1 MTVFHLGTASN
12 MEGFFFFFFLA
23 WRSAGG
29 VVTSPSSECVGGL
42 KCGGFSAVC
51 DAYLFS
57 VIMPS
62 LRTWNTLISHT
73 ISGVR

>member
-1 MTVFHLGTASN
+1 M
-12 MEGFFFFFFLA
+12 
-23 WRSAGG
+23 
-29 VVTSPSSECVGGL
+29 TSPSSECVGGL

-62 LRTWNTLISHT
+62 LRTLNTLISHT